1 MTQSVYILIPV
12 HNRKAITL
20 ACLGHLRDLGA
31 IDRYP
36 IIIIDDGSTD
46 GTAAAIRQAFPSV
59 TILPGD
65 GNLWWTGGIYAG
77 MEYAYHQGATHFL
90 WLNDDTL
97 PLAGTLEQLI
107 STCQTSPH
115 RITSAQCYEDETLKT
130 PTYGGQRKRGLSVA
144 LIQTLPGE
152 IKSCDC
158 MSGNLVCFG
167 RSVIDRLGYPEKHLM
182 PHYTADIVYTWEAKK
197 KGFELLVLGDA
208 RAVCALTESS
218 WSTSPM
224 PMLDRWRQLNSPK
237 STLYPSSYWRY
248 CQSFY
253 GRWAF
258 LMFACGYLK
267 LVAFTIMRIVVPL
280 SAMRS
285 LKQWKTQVFN

>member
-1 MTQSVYILIPV
+1 L
-12 HNRKAITL
+12 
-20 ACLGHLRDLGA
+20 
-31 IDRYP
+31 
-36 IIIIDDGSTD
+36 
-46 GTAAAIRQAFPSV
+46 
-59 TILPGD
+59 
-65 GNLWWTGGIYAG
+65 
-77 MEYAYHQGATHFL
+77 
-90 WLNDDTL
+90 
-97 PLAGTLEQLI
+97 
-107 STCQTSPH
+107 
-115 RITSAQCYEDETLKT
+115 
-130 PTYGGQRKRGLSVA
+130 
-144 LIQTLPGE
+144 
-152 IKSCDC
+152 
-158 MSGNLVCFG
+158 
-167 RSVIDRLGYPEKHLM
+167 VIDRLGYPEKHLM

-218 WSTSPM
+218 WSTSAM

-267 LVAFTIMRIVVPL
+267 LVAFTIIRMVVPL